1 MLFRNFR
8 NRDVKRK
15 STGAGVGSR
24 NLSGYIG
31 RNENG
36 EIKEKELNRFAEKVV
51 PIAIINRDSVV
62 KLFKMLIAYVM
73 EVYKESERTLSK
85 VAELG
90 TLYSYEEIK
99 ASILDLEKE
108 EGKTVAVKMFAIYQ
122 ATYNPEKNYGVLSEE
137 IARVVKK
144 YSLKEI

>member
-122 ATYNPEKNYGVLSEE
+122 ATYNPEKNYSMLSGE
-137 IARVVKK
+137 ITKVVKQ
-144 YSLKEI
+144 YLLREL